1 MYLVRK
7 HTKENDTEVVTPLFV
22 TNEEYAKTYVKEQNK
37 FIKLMQKTVKLFL
50 NNNTITSEESF
61 INIMN
66 SDYTICDFILKKEDL
81 YNYILIDAIEVPF
94 YEGKFNVKTFVPN
107 SAMMTLTIKL
117 RENALD
123 IQKDNENG
131 TK

>member
-7 HTKENDTEVVTPLFV
+7 HTKENDTEIVTPLFV
-22 TNEEYAKTYVKEQNK
+22 TNEEYAKIYVKEQNK
-37 FIKLMQKTVKLFL
+37 IIKLMQKTAKLFL
-50 NNNTITSEESF
+50 DNNTFQSEESF
-61 INIMN
+61 IDTMN
-66 SDYTICDFILKKEDL
+66 SDSAVCDFILKKEDL
-81 YNYILIDAIEVPF
+81 YNYILIDAIEIPF
-94 YEGKFNVKTFVPN
+94 YEGKFNEKTFVPN

-123 IQKDNENG
+123 IQKDNEKD